1 MPPVRQ
7 LLASSSLVFALVLS
21 ACPSTKSTASRL
33 DVTPGCGKGVP
44 CSVRVAAA
52 GDVSLPALGGQVV
65 TYALLADAGY
75 DAVLALGDLQYPKGE
90 RELFEQFFHS
100 SWGQL
105 GDRLKPVPGNH
116 EYGTP
121 GAQGYFAYFG
131 ARAGPEGKGYYS
143 FDLGPWHFV
152 ALNSSDGECKAVA
165 CGPGSEQITWLEA
178 DLAKS
183 HAKCTVAYW
192 HHPRFSSGPHGNN
205 AVMETFWR
213 TLEKGGADLVLT
225 GHDHLYER
233 FAPQH
238 ADGAAAD
245 DGLRSFVV
253 GTGGAT
259 LYPLRETKA
268 NSEVRVGEELGV
280 LELTLRAADYSWR
293 FLPARGGPAL
303 DQGSAR
309 CR

>member
-1 MPPVRQ
+1 MRYV
-7 LLASSSLVFALVLS
+7 LGSLVVVFLS
-21 ACPSTKSTASRL
+21 ACPSTKTSTTSRL
-33 DVTPGCGKGVP
+33 EAAAGCGPDGV
-44 CSVRVAAA
+44 CSVRIAAA
-52 GDVSLPALGGQVV
+52 GDVSLPAPGGQLV

-90 RELFEQFFHS
+90 LELFQQFFHA

-105 GDRLKPVPGNH
+105 GDRLRPVPGNH

-131 ARAGPEGKGYYS
+131 ARAGPEGRGYYS

-152 ALNSSDGECKAVA
+152 ALNSNDGECKTVG
-165 CGPGSEQITWLEA
+165 CGPGSEQLTWLEA

-183 HAKCTVAYW
+183 KAKCTLAYW

-205 AVMETFWR
+205 AAMEPFWR
-213 TLEKGGADLVLT
+213 TLEKAGADVVLT

-233 FAPQH
+233 FAPQR
-238 ADGAAAD
+238 ADGTPSAD
-245 DGLRSFVV
+245 APRSFVV

-268 NSEVRVGEELGV
+268 NSEVRIGQELGI
-280 LELTLRAADYSWR
+280 LEMTLRTTDYTWR
-293 FLPARGGPAL
+293 FLPARGGPPL
-303 DQGSAR
+303 DQGSGG